1 MEIPFPPEALTFLRD
16 HAADDP
22 ATLMLQAHRYPG
34 LPVAALVQQLQ
45 ARQKAAAKLPRWVKD
60 PDIIFP
66 PTLSVEQASSEATA
80 RFKAGLVSGRLLVD
94 LTGGFGVDTFFFSQK
109 FAEVRYVERSQ
120 LLVSIVRHNL
130 HLLGAANVSCHLAE
144 AEAFLSALPDPA
156 DCLYLDPARRDT
168 ARQKVHLLE
177 ECEPD
182 VLSLLPLLQQKG
194 RTILLKTSPML
205 DLDQALRALRQV
217 QGVWVVAV
225 ENEVKEVLYLLS
237 PGQGSP
243 DPEIQT
249 VNLHREDRQ
258 VTFSLR
264 KSAEESLQSHF
275 SDPLDYIYEPN
286 AAILKA
292 GGFKSVGAAFGLGK
306 LHPSSHLYTSASL
319 VSDFPGRIF
328 RCLGRSR
335 YDKKELRRWL
345 PEGKA
350 NITVRNFP
358 DSVAEIRKKTG
369 LKEGGPHYL
378 FATTDQ
384 HQRHVLL
391 VCEKVV

>member
-1 MEIPFPPEALTFLRD
+1 MEIPFSEEALRFLRE
-16 HAADDP
+16 HADKDP

-45 ARQKAAAKLPRWVKD
+45 ARQKAAAKLPRWVDD
-60 PDIIFP
+60 PNIIFP

-80 RFKAGLVSGRLLVD
+80 RYKASLVSGRTLVD
-94 LTGGFGVDTFFFSQK
+94 LTGGFGVDTFFFSRH
-109 FAEVRYVERSQ
+109 FAQVTYVERSP

-130 HLLGAANVSCHLAE
+130 HLLGAANVSCHPAE
-144 AEAFLSALPDPA
+144 AEAFLSALTSPV

-168 ARQKVHLLE
+168 AQQKVHLLE
-177 ECEPD
+177 DCEPD
-182 VLSLLPLLQQKG
+182 VLRLLPLLQQKG

-205 DLDQALRALRQV
+205 ELDQALRSLRQV

-237 PGQGSP
+237 PAQGSP
-243 DPEIQT
+243 DPEIQA
-249 VNLHREDRQ
+249 VNLLREDRQ

-264 KSAEESLQSHF
+264 KSAEESMQSHF

-319 VSDFPGRIF
+319 ISDFPGRIF

-358 DSVAEIRKKTG
+358 DSVAAIRKKTG